1 MHAAPL
7 FGTAPGTQEQT
18 IGSGAE
24 DEGEP
29 TVAPGEEIETE
40 VEKETMETEEEM
52 RKPRVGLRPVQPT
65 RAEIAEHIRC
75 TSTTDH
81 GVTIVVRAR
90 HDWRRI

>member
-40 VEKETMETEEEM
+40 VEKETMENEEEM
-52 RKPRVGLRPVQPT
+52 RKW
-65 RAEIAEHIRC
+65 
-75 TSTTDH
+75 
-81 GVTIVVRAR
+81 
-90 HDWRRI
+90 HD

>member
-7 FGTAPGTQEQT
+7 FGTAPGEQEQT

-24 DEGEP
+24 GEGEP

-52 RKPRVGLRPVQPT
+52 RKP
-65 RAEIAEHIRC
+65 
-75 TSTTDH
+75 
-81 GVTIVVRAR
+81 
-90 HDWRRI
+90 

>member
-1 MHAAPL
+1 MHAVPIY
-7 FGTAPGTQEQT
+7 GTATGTQEQT

-65 RAEIAEHIRC
+65 RAEVAEHYLL
-75 TSTTDH
+75 H
-81 GVTIVVRAR
+81 LNYGVTTSRAGKAR
-90 HDWRRI
+90 LAPH